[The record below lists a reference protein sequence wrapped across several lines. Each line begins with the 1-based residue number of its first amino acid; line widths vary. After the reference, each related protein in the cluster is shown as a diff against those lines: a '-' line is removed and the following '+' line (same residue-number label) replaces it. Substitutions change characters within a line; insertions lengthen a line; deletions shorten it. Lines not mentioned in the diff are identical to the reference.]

1 MNVPGVSESQ
11 NESLNRPSMR
21 TILFEDP
28 LGKRTLSLST
38 PVYESIKEVIL
49 TVLMERGEVTFIE
62 LLSAATQNDSLRYE
76 GDMNWCFLVVKR
88 DLEARG
94 IVKVTMLGRSRVQV
108 ISLSRKKRSA
118 LALMSGNA
126 AV

>member
-1 MNVPGVSESQ
+1 MNVPEVAESQ
-11 NESLNRPSMR
+11 NESLNRPPMR

-38 PVYESIKEVIL
+38 PVYESIKEFIL
-49 TVLMERGEVTFIE
+49 TVLLERGEVTFIE
-62 LLSAATQNDSLRYE
+62 LLSAATQNGSLRYE

-108 ISLSRKKRSA
+108 LSLTRKKRSA
-118 LALMSGNA
+118 LALMSISA